1 MHKLLLRLIQW
12 CVWQDLW
19 CGWSCDVVGL
29 VMWLVL
35 WCGWTFDVVGPLM
48 WLVLWCGWSFFDMV
62 GLLMWLV
69 LWYGWSFDV
78 VGPVMWLDLWCGWSF
93 DVVGRFLIWLVFK
106 KKKKKKEV
114 YSFIKSQ
121 VTDRTC
127 LQSKYKLYEI
137 RPTGTARRLAT
148 QWVQEQPCK
157 KINRK
162 RKLQLNT
169 VSLLRWRHICHES
182 FRCWWESIPGSS
194 HLGGEIVSH
203 NTTDARCG

>member
-1 MHKLLLRLIQW
+1 MCKIKNLRIHNIVFSVCLPSSLSSSCLPVLLVRLSIMSTCASVRLAVRLVYTARDAIQ
-12 CVWQDLW
+12 
-19 CGWSCDVVGL
+19 
-29 VMWLVL
+29 
-35 WCGWTFDVVGPLM
+35 T
-48 WLVLWCGWSFFDMV
+48 
-62 GLLMWLV
+62 
-69 LWYGWSFDV
+69 
-78 VGPVMWLDLWCGWSF
+78 
-93 DVVGRFLIWLVFK
+93 RAIWGDSVK
-106 KKKKKKEV
+106 KSEKKV

-148 QWVQEQPCK
+148 QWVREQPCK

-182 FRCWWESIPGSS
+182 FRCWWESIPGS
-194 HLGGEIVSH
+194 LTWE
-203 NTTDARCG
+203 AR

>member
-1 MHKLLLRLIQW
+1 MHIILCFLPTYDRRDIFA
-12 CVWQDLW
+12 
-19 CGWSCDVVGL
+19 GL
-29 VMWLVL
+29 VSTVISILKRYRLGRIHSHW
-35 WCGWTFDVVGPLM
+35 
-48 WLVLWCGWSFFDMV
+48 FFEGHYSRRM
-62 GLLMWLV
+62 
-69 LWYGWSFDV
+69 
-78 VGPVMWLDLWCGWSF
+78 
-93 DVVGRFLIWLVFK
+93 
-106 KKKKKKEV
+106 V

-148 QWVQEQPCK
+148 QWVREQPCK

-182 FRCWWESIPGSS
+182 FRCWWESIPGS
-194 HLGGEIVSH
+194 LTWE
-203 NTTDARCG
+203 AR

>member
-1 MHKLLLRLIQW
+1 MSQDAATHGICELQCVANAGTPLARISHRELIDKLYDFLRI
-12 CVWQDLW
+12 
-19 CGWSCDVVGL
+19 
-29 VMWLVL
+29 
-35 WCGWTFDVVGPLM
+35 
-48 WLVLWCGWSFFDMV
+48 
-62 GLLMWLV
+62 
-69 LWYGWSFDV
+69 
-78 VGPVMWLDLWCGWSF
+78 
-93 DVVGRFLIWLVFK
+93 VF
-106 KKKKKKEV
+106 V

-148 QWVQEQPCK
+148 QWVREQPCK

-182 FRCWWESIPGSS
+182 FRCWWESIPGS
-194 HLGGEIVSH
+194 LTWE
-203 NTTDARCG
+203 AR

>member
-1 MHKLLLRLIQW
+1 MNVPTYLAVDRNGFILVVDHNNKRIVQLNAWLEFIRIFIPESWGLDGADRVYFHERRLYI
-12 CVWQDLW
+12 
-19 CGWSCDVVGL
+19 
-29 VMWLVL
+29 
-35 WCGWTFDVVGPLM
+35 
-48 WLVLWCGWSFFDMV
+48 
-62 GLLMWLV
+62 
-69 LWYGWSFDV
+69 
-78 VGPVMWLDLWCGWSF
+78 
-93 DVVGRFLIWLVFK
+93 
-106 KKKKKKEV
+106 EV

-148 QWVQEQPCK
+148 QWVREQPCK

-182 FRCWWESIPGSS
+182 FRCWWESIPGS
-194 HLGGEIVSH
+194 LTWE
-203 NTTDARCG
+203 AR

>member
-1 MHKLLLRLIQW
+1 MFDGFDQWDEGQAVVTELRAFEDQKHVSIVAPMLATPKTVFILYWRRSLTTRDERAGKNDAETLCRVCANCFPRTFSADSKLD
-12 CVWQDLW
+12 VWKQVDRGPKLQQKE
-19 CGWSCDVVGL
+19 L
-29 VMWLVL
+29 NMWLN
-35 WCGWTFDVVGPLM
+35 WKIQN
-48 WLVLWCGWSFFDMV
+48 
-62 GLLMWLV
+62 
-69 LWYGWSFDV
+69 
-78 VGPVMWLDLWCGWSF
+78 PVNSESIF
-93 DVVGRFLIWLVFK
+93 
-106 KKKKKKEV
+106 V

-148 QWVQEQPCK
+148 QWVREQPCK

-182 FRCWWESIPGSS
+182 FRCWWESIPGS
-194 HLGGEIVSH
+194 LTWE
-203 NTTDARCG
+203 AR